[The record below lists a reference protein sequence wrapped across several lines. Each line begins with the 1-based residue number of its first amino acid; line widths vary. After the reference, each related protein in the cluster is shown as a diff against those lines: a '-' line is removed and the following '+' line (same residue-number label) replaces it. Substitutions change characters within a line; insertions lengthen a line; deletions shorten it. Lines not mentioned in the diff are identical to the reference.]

1 MFLEVKGL
9 GVEVTDRLADFC
21 RERLFEPLTRIYD
34 REGARLEIE
43 LSDDNGPKGGLDKRC
58 RITFE
63 MPFTKSITV
72 SENSADIFE
81 AVDLAAHRFVRV
93 VKRYKGWKLNRPR
106 FPRKYY
112 VAKVATGAT
121 RPDATP
127 DDLTVEE
134 DSLAVAEERENREN
148 RELGFAPGDTSP

>member
-21 RERLFEPLTRIYD
+21 RERLMEPLTRVYD
-34 REGARLEIE
+34 RDGARLEIE

-63 MPFTKSITV
+63 MPHTKSITV
-72 SENSADIFE
+72 SENSADIYQ

-93 VKRYKGWKLNRPR
+93 VKRYKGWKLNPPR

-112 VAKVATGAT
+112 VAKVATGAN
-121 RPDATP
+121 RPDASP
-127 DDLTVEE
+127 EDVTVEE
-134 DSLAVAEERENREN
+134 DSLAVVEERENQ
-148 RELGFAPGDTSP
+148 ELRDRGPAPGQT